1 MHEYIIEL
9 AFPIKCVQSVLRGL
23 LLIFPVLFG
32 MTNWLGVTGVWLTM
46 LVVELLTLGVSMYAL
61 WIYQKRYLQTN

>member
-1 MHEYIIEL
+1 
-9 AFPIKCVQSVLRGL
+9 
-23 LLIFPVLFG
+23 